1 MLGCHVHKENESIAK
16 DIQSAIYDSDVYSL
30 PMTIAA
36 IFVSNPRRL
45 QISLKDENKVK
56 LKEFIKCK
64 KINIIA
70 HSSYVAALWG
80 KTQLIR
86 NNSLKFVLKEYKTC
100 KNVGISGL
108 VVHLPKEKMLKKEK
122 DVIKKLIDGVSHI
135 NAAST
140 DAASTDAAST
150 DAASTDAASTDA
162 NTTTPTI
169 YLETPAIISMWANY
183 DTGQKLSNLFH
194 IINSIQIK
202 LQKSHPFGLC
212 IDTAHIWTSGNDI
225 STYEGANRWFSEL
238 MDMPYIPYDKLII
251 HLNDSERDLGCGPD
265 KHASLTKGKIWGAY
279 KTREELKKSGLFFI
293 LEFAKEHNIPIILER
308 NNKEML
314 KDDYAIL
321 KKLFTGLQ

>member
-1 MLGCHVHKENESIAK
+1 MLGCHVHKENEYIAK
-16 DIQSAIYDSDVYSL
+16 DIQSAIYDSNVYSL
-30 PMTIAA
+30 HMNIAA

-45 QISLKDENKVK
+45 QISLKDENKEK

-86 NNSLKFVLKEYKTC
+86 NNSLKFVLKEYKIC
-100 KNVGISGL
+100 KEVGISGL

-135 NAAST
+135 NT
-140 DAASTDAAST
+140 DTAITDTAIT
-150 DAASTDAASTDA
+150 DTVVSY
-162 NTTTPTI
+162 TPTI

-183 DTGQKLSNLFH
+183 DTGQKLSKLFH
-194 IINSIQIK
+194 IINSIQLK

-293 LEFAKEHNIPIILER
+293 INFAKEHNIPIILER

>member
-1 MLGCHVHKENESIAK
+1 MLGCHVHKENEFIAK
-16 DIQSAIYDSDVYSL
+16 DIQSAIYDSNVYSL
-30 PMTIAA
+30 PMTVAA

-45 QISLKDENKVK
+45 QISLKDENKEK

-80 KTQLIR
+80 KTELR
-86 NNSLKFVLKEYKTC
+86 KNSLDFVLKEYKIC
-100 KNVGISGL
+100 KDVGISGL
-108 VVHLPKEKMLKKEK
+108 VVHLPKEKMLKREK
-122 DVIKKLIDGVSHI
+122 DVFKRLIDEISALNSVTE
-135 NAAST
+135 ST
-140 DAASTDAAST
+140 
-150 DAASTDAASTDA
+150 
-162 NTTTPTI
+162 NLPTI
-169 YLETPAIISMWANY
+169 YLETPAIIPMWANY
-183 DTGQKLSNLFH
+183 DTGQKLSKLFH
-194 IINSIQIK
+194 MITS
-202 LQKSHPFGLC
+202 LQLNPEEKHPFGLC

-293 LEFAKEHNIPIILER
+293 INFAKEHNIPIILER

-314 KDDYAIL
+314 KNDYAII
-321 KKLFTGLQ
+321 KKLF